1 MNLKTNNEIKELY
14 NNIVALQIGKKI
26 PNISLI
32 ERSGNI
38 KEIVSIKNSKNIFT
52 FWSYDQNAHQLNLF
66 NKIQLYAKDN
76 LDYNFY
82 LININKDFDK
92 WKFNILNQFPQQNI
106 KNYQTMN
113 FENMSKRMVLNNLN
127 KVIITNNGIIK
138 EIVNITDLE
147 LFLKNN

>member
-1 MNLKTNNEIKELY
+1 M
-14 NNIVALQIGKKI
+14 
-26 PNISLI
+26 I
-32 ERSGNI
+32 ERNGNI
-38 KEIVSIKNSKNIFT
+38 KEIGSIKNSKNIFT
-52 FWSYDQNAHQLNLF
+52 FWSYDQNSHQVNLF

-92 WKFNILNQFPQQNI
+92 WKFNIINQFPQQNI
-106 KNYQTMN
+106 KNYKTMN

-127 KVIITNNGIIK
+127 KVIITKDGIIE
-138 EIVNITDLE
+138 EIVNFTDLE